1 MLRKVKWIS
10 PPLIFLIIS
19 FFLTGCKLRTFKGNV
34 QLAPVVP
41 VVPVKVSTAKLTE
54 KKKSIIVFTDEF
66 KQAAHFFSYLH
77 REYEGTDSVL
87 LNIGTMNG
95 TAKFRRSV
103 SQNIQN
109 KIAELNKGDDI
120 MAVLILGNKSIIPVS
135 KFKTGK
141 SRIIYSS
148 DYGYGGIAD
157 SPENVVPVGR
167 IPAGNNA
174 EAMVVAQ
181 KYERWYQDRDFRP
194 AWPVSFIGG
203 EGFSKND
210 LSDPELLFFSL
221 QEEGM
226 AGPEAIRYLGGAGG
240 CLPARLRQSFA
251 DDDVSVQWLALKS
264 VAEGFRVGNGTL
276 LTSDILNLDY
286 KPGLPIV
293 LNPSREV
300 APDNSTM
307 TPAEALILSRGA
319 GLAVMTG
326 CGDAG
331 KVTAELDD
339 GCISRVTLDGTSR
352 LLVEFHKAYFSGKYR
367 IAEALA
373 EARAQFVQNSRRGDD
388 LGPIYDMIF
397 YGDPVMSLPLP
408 VRTES
413 PAYTGLKPITKPVF
427 PKGVAVFYANS
438 TISFAMEEGG
448 IYPGVQVQVVDRKS
462 GKTVSSMKVLE
473 DDIFNFTSDSA
484 GSYLIYSRPL
494 DGPIAWQFFDIY
506 KNKNSQA
513 NLANSASRTIPVK
526 TSPVVKAGIEPVL
539 YSVQVSSNRRESSAL
554 KVRKRL
560 TKKGYSP
567 AYVVTVPSSHN
578 RPWYCV
584 RFGEFNS
591 WADAVEASAKYEK
604 KEQADAKIV
613 RCHKGS

>member
-1 MLRKVKWIS
+1 MIRKLKWIS
-10 PPLIFLIIS
+10 LPLLFILASFL
-19 FFLTGCKLRTFKGNV
+19 LGGCKLRTFQQNV
-34 QLAPVVP
+34 QVAPAVQVL
-41 VVPVKVSTAKLTE
+41 PVKISTAQMTE
-54 KKKSIIVFTDEF
+54 QKKSIIVFTDEF

-77 REYEGTDSVL
+77 REYEGVDSVL
-87 LNIGTMNG
+87 IKIGTMNG
-95 TAKFRRSV
+95 TEESRSAV
-103 SQNIQN
+103 SRDIQS
-109 KIAELNKGDDI
+109 KISELNKGDGI
-120 MAVLILGNKSIIPVS
+120 MAVLILGNKSIIPAL
-135 KFKTGK
+135 KFKAGDGGT
-141 SRIIYSS
+141 IYSS

-157 SPENVVPVGR
+157 SPENVLPVGR
-167 IPAGNNA
+167 IPAGNNS
-174 EAMVVAQ
+174 EAMIVAQ
-181 KYERWYQDRDFRP
+181 KYERWYQDRAFRP

-240 CLPARLRQSFA
+240 CLPERLRQSFA

-264 VAEGFRVGNGTL
+264 VSDGFRVGNGTL

-293 LNPSREV
+293 LNPSCEV
-300 APDNSTM
+300 ALGNSTV
-307 TPAEALILSRGA
+307 TPAEAMILSKGA
-319 GLAVMTG
+319 GLAVMGG
-326 CGDAG
+326 CGDGG

-339 GCISRVTLDGTSR
+339 GCISRVYLDGTSR

-413 PAYTGLKPITKPVF
+413 PAYTGLKPITKPEF
-427 PKGVAVFYANS
+427 PKGVAVFYANA

-448 IYPGVQVQVVDRKS
+448 IYPGVQVNVVDRKT

-473 DDIFNFTSDSA
+473 DDVFNFSSDSE

-506 KNKNSQA
+506 KNKNS
-513 NLANSASRTIPVK
+513 PVDLVHSDTRK
-526 TSPVVKAGIEPVL
+526 TSIKVDPVVKSGIEPIL

-554 KVRKRL
+554 KVRKSL
-560 TKKGYSP
+560 TKKGYSS

-604 KEQADAKIV
+604 NEQADVKIV
-613 RCHKGS
+613 RCRKGS